1 MSSKMI
7 KTRIMNKLN
16 PKGDLV
22 LLSGEIASFIEDGQ
36 TYLKVGDGAT
46 EVSSLPYVKSELPES
61 LQKMSKNAESCIFE
75 EEGSLAVG
83 NQTSALCCA
92 FAAGSEAIAQGY
104 ASHAE
109 GDCSQSNGD
118 YSHAEGWETYA
129 YGNYSHSEGDYTKA
143 YKTAA
148 HSEGCVTS
156 AFNEYS
162 HAEGAYSEAHGWSS
176 HTEGGYTSAD
186 GDYAHAEGYCSIADG
201 FVSHSEGLFTAA
213 DRSAHSEGACTAAN
227 DYFSHAEGDGSMA
240 GCPVKVGQLQ
250 LVSCVTDPAGHQT
263 GGTESYDSNYSSIS
277 VMWKITFDTADGS
290 AGKQIADLLSTSQ
303 LQFGYEGDSVENNIT
318 PVEIEES
325 GDGYSLTACNFAKIP
340 GSMMWSNKIDLQLD
354 SIDEDDDS
362 IYLVHLYADKN
373 SSSSV
378 GSYFS
383 DAAPT
388 PGKTVSM
395 YALNTLLP
403 TGSYLNNG
411 GYGSRQHAEG
421 LGTTAA
427 GRNSHAEGERTRAFG
442 SASHSEGY
450 DTTAIGRGSR
460 VNGVHSF
467 AEGKFSTAVG
477 KCVNS
482 KGDYSIAAGNCCTAS
497 HVRSFVWSGPY
508 TGHNT
513 GSYTSKGN
521 GTFCINP
528 DAGLSGFFIGA
539 DNFIACVLNAVQSM
553 TDDQKQQL
561 KAALGL

>member
-16 PKGDLV
+16 PKEDLV

-46 EVSSLPYVKSELPES
+46 EVSSLPYVKSELPEN

-92 FAAGSEAIAQGY
+92 FAIGSETIAQGY

-118 YSHAEGWETYA
+118 YSHAEGWESYS
-129 YGNYSHSEGDYTKA
+129 YGDYSHAEGDYTKA
-143 YKTAA
+143 HGYGSHSEGAETVTFGDYA
-148 HSEGCVTS
+148 HSEGKSTYANGYCSHTEGVYTS
-156 AFNEYS
+156 TGKCS
-162 HAEGAYSEAHGWSS
+162 HAEGAC
-176 HTEGGYTSAD
+176 TMAD
-186 GDYAHAEGYCSIADG
+186 TIYGHAEGYA
-201 FVSHSEGLFTAA
+201 TAA
-213 DRSAHSEGACTAAN
+213 
-227 DYFSHAEGDGSMA
+227 GSI
-240 GCPVKVGQLQ
+240 VKIGQLKA
-250 LVSCVTDPAGHQT
+250 VNCTTNPSGHEW
-263 GGTESYDSNYSSIS
+263 GGTEHANSSYDSIS
-277 VMWKITFDTADGS
+277 VRWQIALDTAAGS
-290 AGKQIADLLSTSQ
+290 AGKKIADLISTDSIE
-303 LQFGYEGDSVENNIT
+303 FGYEGQSTENYIV
-318 PVEIEES
+318 PEEICES
-325 GDGYSLTACNFAKIP
+325 ADGYQLTAYNFAKIP
-340 GSMMWSNKIDLQLD
+340 GTMMWDNKLLLSVSSNNYASFINCF
-354 SIDEDDDS
+354 
-362 IYLVHLYADKN
+362 ADKN
-373 SSSSV
+373 SNSSV

-383 DAAPT
+383 DANPNQSR
-388 PGKTVSM
+388 TVTV
-395 YALNTLLP
+395 YALNTQLL
-403 TGSYLNNG
+403 TGEYLDNSSY
-411 GYGSRQHAEG
+411 SRYCHAEG
-421 LGTTAA
+421 QGTIAA
-427 GRNSHAEGERTRAFG
+427 GSASHAEGQRTRAFG

-467 AEGKFSTAVG
+467 AEGKFSTAIG

-497 HVRSFVWSGPY
+497 HERSFVWSGPF

-513 GSYTSKGN
+513 GSYTSKGD

-528 DAGLSGFFIGA
+528 DNGLSDFFIGN